1 MASAY
6 SSETIDDITDITESL
21 KQLSV
26 ARAQINSLRKQN
38 ESLKKQ
44 LNEKDLIA
52 SNEPSTSS
60 SSGKIELSII
70 GTIKTK
76 FKERRGV
83 PRQPGLCP
91 LAQACLTISNSI
103 FTNPNHALEGL
114 SDFSHMWILFH
125 FHKNETTHVH
135 AKVSPPRL
143 NGLRTGVLG
152 TRSPHRPSP
161 IGLSLVQID
170 KVEGNSV
177 YFSGVDMIDGTP
189 VLDIKPYIPHYDAPA
204 SLRSDQHVSLFD
216 NGSHQILLDPLT
228 TDREAPDGEETDTY
242 DMPLSPLHSRVRV
255 PLWITE
261 PLMQQLTVE
270 FSPRAREFLDTL
282 ATNDIEATIVSILK
296 EDPRSVYVRERY
308 SNQFYTF
315 LIGGYHVSCKFDD
328 NKHTISVYR
337 ISYVDNMENVPDQE
351 GAQCLSID

>member
-1 MASAY
+1 
-6 SSETIDDITDITESL
+6 
-21 KQLSV
+21 LSV

-38 ESLKKQ
+38 DVLKKR
-44 LNEKDLIA
+44 LNENNVDA
-52 SNEPSTSS
+52 SNEPRAVRNAE
-60 SSGKIELSII
+60 KIELSVI
-70 GTIKTK
+70 GTIETK
-76 FKERRGV
+76 FKERRCV

-91 LAQACLTISNSI
+91 LAQACLTISNSV

-114 SDFSHMWILFH
+114 ADFSHMWILFH

-170 KVEGNSV
+170 KVEGNCV
-177 YFSGVDMIDGTP
+177 HFSGVDMIDGTP
-189 VLDIKPYIPHYDAPA
+189 VLDIKPYIPHYDAPVT
-204 SLRSDQHVSLFD
+204 LRYDQQHVSLFD

-228 TDREAPDGEETDTY
+228 TDREAPDGEETTAY
-242 DMPLSPLHSRVRV
+242 DMPLSPLHTRVRV
-255 PLWITE
+255 PLWVTE
-261 PLMQQLTVE
+261 PLTQQLTVE
-270 FSPRAREFLDTL
+270 FSSRARGFLDAL
-282 ATNDIEATIVSILK
+282 ETNDIETTIISILK

-328 NKHTISVYR
+328 TKHTINVYR
-337 ISYVDNMENVPDQE
+337 ISLVDSLDSIPADQE
-351 GAQCLSID
+351 GAHCLSVI